1 VVRKWNKKDGAYID
15 IDIELDRKKTEEG
28 EIAFTY
34 RTKIVSAEQGDVRD
48 TNSEVDI
55 EAEGLRNLI
64 KESIGA
70 DYPGQNLDGDTVNM
84 AAPYAPLVKITSAR
98 SFFSLNYF

>member
-1 VVRKWNKKDGAYID
+1 VVRKWNKKDGAYVD
-15 IDIELDRKKTEEG
+15 VDVELDGKKTEEG

-84 AAPYAPLVKITSAR
+84 AAPYAPLVRITAK
-98 SFFSLNYF
+98 SFYSLNDF